1 MSTIKKFGTY
11 LFSNNKTQNQILDL
25 NLINNMNVKTSLEV
39 PSTFDGRNVWEKYF
53 VNVPNQSTCISCW
66 VFASLFVLS
75 TRLSIYTKGEYKL
88 NFSPTKM
95 IFCKN
100 NDTDKLKTW
109 DDIKKEMSDNKLP
122 FDFSRSDN
130 LKTNVIEPTVGSL
143 IEAWQYLYRFG
154 VCESICAND
163 SLAENVYSSI
173 QLFGESYDKC
183 PSRNE
188 NEMVSHRIAGYYY
201 VPGTL
206 SKNMKFK
213 DGDEYN
219 IRRDIYHWG
228 PACSAMKIFADF
240 LFWDGEGI
248 YEWDQQSEQI
258 KDYGHAVIIVGWGEE
273 NGKKYWNVC
282 NTWGDK
288 WGKDKGYFKIVRG
301 KNHCEIEENVFNGYP
316 ILPGIRLYLEHPI
329 LYNLDDFI
337 MRTLWGVKDSG
348 YKLTS
353 YEKIMLKKKQN
364 VIMEKKD
371 YLYDKESWPDFS
383 KLIAGDVN
391 TIIFNLVKENYKV
404 KCNCGGGGNSS
415 NKKDANLFLNV
426 FIITFLLGIIIKIF
440 LKIKN
445 NS

>member
-1 MSTIKKFGTY
+1 MTTNKKFGTY
-11 LFSNNKTQNQILDL
+11 LLSNNKTQDQIIDL
-25 NLINNMNVKTSLEV
+25 NLINNNVDVSSTSLDV
-39 PSTFDGRNVWEKYF
+39 PLSFNGQKVWEKYF
-53 VNVPNQSTCISCW
+53 INVPNQSSCISCW

-75 TRLSIYTKGEYKL
+75 TRLSIYTKGQYKL

-100 NDTDKLKTW
+100 NDTDRLSNW

-122 FDFSRSDN
+122 FDFSRPVN
-130 LKTNVIEPTVGSL
+130 LKSKVIEPTVGSL

-154 VCESICAND
+154 VCESVCAND
-163 SLAENVYSSI
+163 SLSEDIYSSI

-206 SKNMKFK
+206 SKNMKFR
-213 DGDEYN
+213 DGNEYN

-240 LFWDGEGI
+240 IFWNGEGI
-248 YEWDQQSEQI
+248 YEWDKKSGQI
-258 KDYGHAVIIVGWGEE
+258 KEYGHAVIIVGWGEE

-288 WGKDKGYFKIVRG
+288 WGDKGYFKILRG
-301 KNHCEIEENVFNGYP
+301 SNNCEIEENVFNGYP
-316 ILPGIRLYLEHPI
+316 ILPGIRLHLEYPI
-329 LYNLDDFI
+329 LYTFDDFI
-337 MRTLWGVKDSG
+337 IRSLWGVKDNG

-353 YEKIMLKKKQN
+353 YEKSMLNKKPN
-364 VIMEKKD
+364 VILNKNE
-371 YLYDKESWPDFS
+371 YLYKQESWPDFS
-383 KLIAGDVN
+383 KLISGDVS
-391 TIIFNLVKENYKV
+391 TIIFNLVKENYKLYYHE
-404 KCNCGGGGNSS
+404 SS
-415 NKKDANLFLNV
+415 LNKKDANLFLNV
-426 FIITFLLGIIIKIF
+426 FIITFLMGIIMKIF

-445 NS
+445 KT